1 MRKKFYLFLIASFL
15 FVFTTSH
22 AAPSQDHLNQVKE
35 AVQSLV
41 DSGKLVGAQLAI
53 GHGDRPLL
61 NENFGVRSIDDNT
74 PVDYETMFC
83 IGSCSKPIASAVVM
97 TLVDDGTLVLDKG
110 IDAWLPAFGSLKTT
124 DGNTSRGPTLA
135 ELLSHHGGIYSQKK
149 RMTKRQSK
157 WIRDFTLNLE
167 EAVDGIAREPLNAK
181 PGDEYAYSG
190 AGYCV
195 LGRVAEVATEQSFEA
210 LLQSRMCEALEL
222 GHTSYFPSS
231 SNKNLASGSVN
242 GSISKSTPHL
252 SEPFNLLLIGG
263 SLYSTA
269 ADSSMFLQAVLKQ
282 ATKGEEVLMSS
293 EQFKSYTTPFS
304 DMSGYAFGWNQLKA
318 NGNVF
323 GLGHSGALASSRALF
338 QINLESGVHLAI
350 LYTISDPGQSTE
362 VGQAL
367 SQVFRPLISPQ
378 SSR

>member
-1 MRKKFYLFLIASFL
+1 MHKKFYLFLIASFL
-15 FVFTTSH
+15 FVCVGAYS
-22 AAPSQDHLNQVKE
+22 APSQDQLNKVKE

-41 DSGKLVGAQLAI
+41 DLGKLVGAQLAM
-53 GHGDRPLL
+53 GQGDRSLL
-61 NENFGVRSIDDNT
+61 NENFGVRSIDDDT
-74 PVDYETMFC
+74 PVDSETMFC

-110 IDAWLPAFGSLKTT
+110 IDGWLSAFGSLKTT
-124 DGNTSRGPTLA
+124 NGKTARVPTLA

-157 WIRDFTLNLE
+157 WIRDFTLNLG
-167 EAVDGIAREPLNAK
+167 EAVDGIAKEPLYAK

-195 LGRVAEVATEQSFEA
+195 LGRVAEVATEKSFEA
-210 LLQSRMCEALEL
+210 LLQSRMCEPLEWT
-222 GHTSYFPSS
+222 HTSYFPSS
-231 SNKNLASGSVN
+231 SNKNVASGSVN

-252 SEPFNLLLIGG
+252 SEPFNLPLIGG

-269 ADSSMFLQAVLKQ
+269 ADSAVFLQAVLKQ
-282 ATKGEEVLMSS
+282 ATKGDEVLMSS
-293 EQFKSYTTPFS
+293 KQFESYTTPYS
-304 DMSGYAFGWNQLKA
+304 EKSGYAFGWNQLKA

-338 QINLESGVHLAI
+338 QINLESGIYLAI
-350 LYTISDPGQSTE
+350 LYTVSDPGQSIE

-367 SQVFRPLISPQ
+367 SQAFGPVIAP
-378 SSR
+378 

>member
-1 MRKKFYLFLIASFL
+1 M
-15 FVFTTSH
+15 
-22 AAPSQDHLNQVKE
+22 
-35 AVQSLV
+35 V
-41 DSGKLVGAQLAI
+41 DLGKLVGAQFAM
-53 GHGDRPLL
+53 GQGDRSLL
-61 NENFGVRSIDDNT
+61 NENFGVRSIDDDT
-74 PVDYETMFC
+74 PVDSETMFC

-110 IDAWLPAFGSLKTT
+110 IDGWLSAFGSLKTT
-124 DGNTSRGPTLA
+124 NGKTARVPTLA

-157 WIRDFTLNLE
+157 WIRDFTLNLG
-167 EAVDGIAREPLNAK
+167 EAVDGIAKEPLYAK

-195 LGRVAEVATEQSFEA
+195 LGRVAEVATEKSFEA
-210 LLQSRMCEALEL
+210 LLQSRMCEPLEWT
-222 GHTSYFPSS
+222 HTSYFPSS
-231 SNKNLASGSVN
+231 SNKNVASGSVN

-252 SEPFNLLLIGG
+252 SEPFNLPLIGG

-269 ADSSMFLQAVLKQ
+269 ADSAVFLQAVLKQ
-282 ATKGEEVLMSS
+282 ATKGDEVLMSS
-293 EQFKSYTTPFS
+293 KQFESYTTPYS
-304 DMSGYAFGWNQLKA
+304 EKSGYAFGWNQLKA

-338 QINLESGVHLAI
+338 QINLESGIYLAI
-350 LYTISDPGQSTE
+350 LYTVSDPGQSIE

-367 SQVFRPLISPQ
+367 SQAFGPVIAP
-378 SSR
+378 